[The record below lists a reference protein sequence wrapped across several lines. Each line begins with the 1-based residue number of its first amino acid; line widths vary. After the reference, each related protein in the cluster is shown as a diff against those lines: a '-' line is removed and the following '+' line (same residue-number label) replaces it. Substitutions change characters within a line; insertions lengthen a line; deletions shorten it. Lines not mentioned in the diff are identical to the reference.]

1 MKKLSFLFLFVLI
14 FSACKKGENDP
25 FLSLKSRDARIQGT
39 WVLKESSHT
48 EQNSNNIS
56 SSSYSETYNGS
67 LITVA
72 ETGYPTYS
80 VSYTSE
86 IKIEKGGNYMNT
98 TVINGDTYTTE
109 GSWWWLT
116 DNKKKTRLSM
126 DDDYNSY
133 EIDRLTNKELVL
145 KYDISEKESNADGT
159 FSTSTVTVS
168 KTYEK
173 K

>member
-25 FLSLKSRDARIQGT
+25 FLSLKSRDARLKGT
-39 WVLKESSHT
+39 WVLKESTHT
-48 EQNSNNIS
+48 EQNSNNLTS
-56 SSSYSETYNGS
+56 STYSETYNGS
-67 LITVA
+67 LMTVV
-72 ETGYPTYS
+72 ETGYPTFS
-80 VSYTSE
+80 VSYSSE
-86 IKIEKGGNYMNT
+86 ITIDKDGSYSRTNF
-98 TVINGDTYTTE
+98 VDGDTYTNE

-116 DNKKKTRLSM
+116 DTKKKTRLSM
-126 DDDYNSY
+126 DDDIDSF

-145 KYDISEKESNADGT
+145 KYDSSDKETDSDGSFSNRT
-159 FSTSTVTVS
+159 LTIT

>member
-39 WVLKESSHT
+39 WVLKESTHT
-48 EQNSNNIS
+48 EQNNNII

-67 LITVA
+67 VMTVV
-72 ETGYPTYS
+72 ETGEVTYS
-80 VSYTSE
+80 VSYSSE
-86 IKIEKGGNYMNT
+86 ITISKGGDYKKT
-98 TVINGDTYTTE
+98 TVVSGDTYTNE

-145 KYDISEKESNADGT
+145 KYDVSDKESYADGS
-159 FSTSTVTVS
+159 FSEHTVTVS

>member
-25 FLSLKSRDARIQGT
+25 FLSLKSRDARLQGT
-39 WVLKESSHT
+39 WVLKESTHT
-48 EQNSNNIS
+48 EQDNNNITS
-56 SSSYSETYNGS
+56 NTYSETYNGS
-67 LITVA
+67 LMTVV
-72 ETGYPTYS
+72 ETGYPTFS
-80 VSYTSE
+80 VSYSSE
-86 IKIEKGGNYMNT
+86 IIINKGGSYKNI
-98 TVINGDTYTTE
+98 TVASGDTYTTE

-145 KYDISEKESNADGT
+145 KYDIVEKESNSDGS
-159 FSTSTVTVS
+159 FYDHTVTVS

>member
-25 FLSLKSRDARIQGT
+25 FLSLKSRDARLKGT
-39 WVLKESSHT
+39 WVLKESTHT
-48 EQNSNNIS
+48 EQDNNNLS
-56 SSSYSETYNGS
+56 SSTYSESYNGS
-67 LITVA
+67 LMTVS
-72 ETGYPTYS
+72 ETGFPTVS
-80 VSYTSE
+80 VSYSSE
-86 IKIEKGGNYMNT
+86 IT
-98 TVINGDTYTTE
+98 INKDGSYKKTMVVDGDTYNNE

-145 KYDISEKESNADGT
+145 KYEISEKESYSDGS
-159 FSTSTVTVS
+159 FSDYTVTVS